1 MKLKQNEWELSEEEK
16 KELREF
22 SKLVRESPSSG
33 IWDGWEDTE
42 AKSAKSYFRFS
53 RGRQK

>member
-33 IWDGWEDTE
+33 IWDGWEDTD
-42 AKSAKSYFRFS
+42 AKTARSFFRFS
-53 RGRQK
+53 RGKQ